1 MNEPYRETIF
11 RHRKCEKRRAGIPF
25 RGCAVTTLRGV
36 HDSLWD
42 SATRHPFLDAV
53 RDGTITDAAF
63 DRWLVQDALFVADL
77 LTFQARLLARAPRH
91 AQAVICGGCAALVA
105 ELDWFEAQAARRGLD
120 MTAAPLPTTLAYR
133 DLLRRLDAEPYEA
146 AVTALWVIERVYLL
160 AWTSAKSDS
169 TPLREFVEHWST
181 PDFAVY
187 VAGLGELAAPD
198 DHRDLVADVLKLEV
212 QFWDMA
218 LSVG

>member
-1 MNEPYRETIF
+1 M
-11 RHRKCEKRRAGIPF
+11 
-25 RGCAVTTLRGV
+25 

-53 RDGTITDAAF
+53 RDGTITDSAF

-77 LTFQARLLARAPRH
+77 LTFQARLLARAPRK

-105 ELDWFEAQAARRGLD
+105 ELDWFETQATRRGLD
-120 MTAAPLPTTLAYR
+120 LDVAPLPATLAYR
-133 DLLRRLDAEPYEA
+133 DLLQRLDAEPYEA

-181 PDFAVY
+181 PDFADY
-187 VAGLGELAAPD
+187 VAGLGELASPD
-198 DHRDLVADVLKLEV
+198 DHQELVGDVLSLEV
-212 QFWDMA
+212 AFWDMA
-218 LSVG
+218 LA